1 MPGGLAGAWLSR
13 TLRIW
18 SRVCWGVH
26 LVVLRVCVRMD
37 VIEATLGHARG
48 EENDALFVLV
58 LFYQLQP
65 PIYEVFC
72 FGALATTDT
81 VKPRIAHTPVD
92 RRQLQQVIGGL
103 TDGVVLLDPDGSI
116 VWVNEAAIAMH
127 GCIRA
132 EELGATAAQYRRRF
146 SLKYRNNHPLAAK
159 RYPIDR
165 VLAGETF
172 SDLVVEVERRSR
184 PDFHSTQQIR
194 GIPLINAKGE
204 TESLAVVAKDV
215 TERFSAE
222 QRFERTFAANPAPAV
237 ICRLRDLRY
246 IKANPGFLAMT
257 GYERDQVIDRR
268 FRDLDVLENAENR
281 EEAIRGLR
289 GWITIPQQEAV
300 IKRVDGKRKFVIVAG
315 QPIEIG
321 EEQCMLF
328 TFIDLEARK
337 AAEMSLRE
345 SEERFSKAF
354 RLAPVP
360 MIVFGLRDTHTLAIN
375 EAFTAITGYAIADLQ
390 DRTIEDV
397 GLSKHVATM
406 RTLVARLTRREDI
419 RNEELPVRTRG
430 GATIDCLLSAET
442 VMIQNEPCVLCVI
455 QDITERKRSEMDL
468 IAAIDAVMKDTSW
481 FSHTVMEKLAQLRK
495 PDGSGAKAE
504 LNNLTPREKGVLGL
518 ICKGLSDAEIA
529 ATLKLS
535 RNTVRNHVATLYGKI
550 GVNRRSAAVVWGRER
565 GMVGY

>member
-1 MPGGLAGAWLSR
+1 MTAQS
-13 TLRIW
+13 
-18 SRVCWGVH
+18 
-26 LVVLRVCVRMD
+26 
-37 VIEATLGHARG
+37 AR
-48 EENDALFVLV
+48 
-58 LFYQLQP
+58 
-65 PIYEVFC
+65 
-72 FGALATTDT
+72 
-81 VKPRIAHTPVD
+81 AHVERGP
-92 RRQLQQVIGGL
+92 LQQIIGGL
-103 TDGVVLLDPDGSI
+103 TDGVMLLDPDGSI
-116 VWVNEAAIAMH
+116 VWVNDAAISVH

-146 SLKYRNNHPLAAK
+146 SLKYRNNHRLIAK
-159 RYPIDR
+159 QYPIER
-165 VLAGETF
+165 VLVGETF
-172 SDLVVEVERRSR
+172 SDVVVEVERKGHT
-184 PDFHSTQQIR
+184 DFRSTQQVR
-194 GIPLINAKGE
+194 GIALINAKGE
-204 TESLAVVAKDV
+204 TESLALVIKDV

-222 QRFERTFAANPAPAV
+222 ERFERTFAANPAPAA

-246 IKANPGFLAMT
+246 IKTNPGFLAMT

-268 FRDLDVLENAENR
+268 FRDLDVLEMTENR

-289 GWITIPQQEAV
+289 GGFTIPQQEAV
-300 IKRVDGKRKFVIVAG
+300 IKQSDGKQKFVIVAG
-315 QPIEIG
+315 QPIECG
-321 EEQCMLF
+321 DEQCMLF

-337 AAEMSLRE
+337 RAELSLRE

-360 MIVFGLRDTHTLAIN
+360 MIVFALHDTRTLTIN

-390 DRTIEDV
+390 GCTIEDV
-397 GLSKHVATM
+397 GLSKDVAAM
-406 RTLVARLTRREDI
+406 RALVARLNQREDI
-419 RNEELPVRTRG
+419 RNEEVPVRTRE
-430 GATIDCLLSAET
+430 GAIIDCLLSAET
-442 VMIQNEPCVLCVI
+442 VTIQNEPCVLCVI

-468 IAAIDAVMKDTSW
+468 VAAIDAVMKDTSW
-481 FSHTVMEKLAQLRK
+481 FSHTVMEKLAQLRR

-504 LNNLTPREKGVLGL
+504 LTALTPREKDVLGL